1 MTLQQQRRFARRL
14 LNKIGHR
21 SQVCG
26 NAITAELRAREIE
39 RFLAAHAVQSAA
51 LYDIWADEYGAG
63 QAEEWRSARQQGLIY
78 NYDYRRLRAR
88 PVEWYPKRRGTS
100 GFRKICMFGSEEKMW
115 HRLARD
121 LIRAQHQPREHI
133 GDWRGRGRDDQ
144 MKKLIAAIKSPWQA
158 VVVADIRRAFEHV
171 NVDAIYDLHHLPE
184 PLIRRAIDHR
194 THRFVCRERSHRQ
207 GDVGLPDDVD
217 TIGVVP
223 SGLMEGSPASNAIF
237 SVLMDDLPDHLDKAI
252 QAFVYCDNIVLLA
265 PNISQAQRASNSL
278 VRYLSDHRAGPF
290 AIEILSLAPVTKAF
304 EHLGYSVRL
313 NTSGALEVG
322 LSLTN
327 WQEFA
332 KKAEKGEALH
342 ELVDWIDRSFPAY
355 SGNSD
360 EISLDG
366 IRTYI

>member
-21 SQVCG
+21 SQVRG

-39 RFLAAHAVQSAA
+39 RFLAAHPVQSAA
-51 LYDIWADEYGAG
+51 LYDIWADEYGAV
-63 QAEEWRSARQQGLIY
+63 QAEEWRSARQRGLIY

-171 NVDAIYDLHHLPE
+171 NVDAIYDLPYLPE

-207 GDVGLPDDVD
+207 GDIALPDDVD
-217 TIGVVP
+217 TIGMVP

-237 SVLMDDLPDHLDKAI
+237 SVLMDDLPDHLDETI
-252 QAFVYCDNIVLLA
+252 QAFVYCDNIILLA
-265 PNISQAQRASNSL
+265 PDKSQARRAKTSL
-278 VRYLSDHRAGPF
+278 AVYLSGHRAGPF
-290 AIEILSLAPVTKAF
+290 TITANAPVLVTEGF
-304 EHLGYSVRL
+304 EHLGYSLRL
-313 NTSGALEVG
+313 KTKVEVG
-322 LSLTN
+322 LSLQN
-327 WQEFA
+327 WIELTRKVEGA
-332 KKAEKGEALH
+332 TSREAIETWLAT
-342 ELVDWIDRSFPAY
+342 SF
-355 SGNSD
+355 
-360 EISLDG
+360 SLLAG
-366 IRTYI
+366 VPLEAIRQNLAA